1 MILLLSGYPSA
12 FYAQIQIIPQHI
24 KEIARI
30 IDPATVKIERDN
42 YMWNGA
48 MPFVVYGGDK
58 EKSLYDAYIGLFLFK
73 LGVRWCVRISLTSLL
88 A

>member
-1 MILLLSGYPSA
+1 MILLLSGCPSA

-30 IDPATVKIERDN
+30 IDPSTVKIERDN

-48 MPFVVYGGDK
+48 MPFVVYDGDK
-58 EKSLYDAYIGLFLFK
+58 EKGLYDAYL
-73 LGVRWCVRISLTSLL
+73 
-88 A
+88 